1 MKSAAS
7 VKSKQAAVYENLQV
21 SYADFLISCPLLIFL
36 QSSQVREERR
46 RFREGR
52 VSVI

>member
-1 MKSAAS
+1 M
-7 VKSKQAAVYENLQV
+7 KQAAVDGDLQV
-21 SYADFLISCPLLIFL
+21 SYADLLISCPLLIFL

-52 VSVI
+52 VSII